1 MSGRHRKSSSSG
13 SAVYRAVDETSS
25 WHSQKLAQAAT
36 ALGSSPSSKE
46 LLDIV
51 TMLDETS
58 FVASLSSE
66 ADSEEGVLEHSVA
79 TLVVLQVYSKLMLG
93 MRDLAL
99 EAEDEAEWWAGVQRR
114 QTGVAYFLLQT
125 LPQRL
130 ARLSHAVLH
139 AMQIHDPP
147 LSISSLRPG
156 LIRQLFPSSTKPSAL
171 VTALFPHLSESA
183 HATWYLQTPVQLVR
197 GECIKNRVAL
207 EHMRDRYAEK
217 LAKLH
222 AIGTQITSSN
232 SPAGAVATG
241 VATPDGGRPS
251 QDILTKSL
259 LHMTTILDPDV
270 ASALTPSP
278 TRGVFAT
285 SRALLSHTLPTQK
298 AQHQA
303 AFGVLRRPS
312 WAAYNSRESLWQSVL
327 DARET
332 AKSFWR
338 SYVIEPIIG
347 ILNTVRTGGDEG
359 MRVIS
364 KAGMKSDLD

>member
-25 WHSQKLAQAAT
+25 WRSQKLAQAAT
-36 ALGSSPSSKE
+36 ALGASPSPKE

-58 FVASLSSE
+58 FVASLTSE
-66 ADSEEGVLEHSVA
+66 ADSEEGALEHSVA

-139 AMQIHDPP
+139 AIQVHDPP
-147 LSISSLRPG
+147 LSMSSLRPG

-183 HATWYLQTPVQLVR
+183 NATWYLQTPVQLLR
-197 GECIKNRVAL
+197 GECTKNRVAL

-217 LAKLH
+217 FAKLH
-222 AIGTQITSSN
+222 AIGTQITLSN
-232 SPAGAVATG
+232 IPAGAVSTG

-251 QDILTKSL
+251 QNALITSL
-259 LHMTTILDPDV
+259 QHMIAILDSDV
-270 ASALTPSP
+270 TSSLTPSP

-285 SRALLSHTLPTQK
+285 SRALLGQTLPAHQK
-298 AQHQA
+298 QHHA
-303 AFGVLRRPS
+303 VFSVLRRPS
-312 WAAYNSRESLWQSVL
+312 WLVLAWPRLIFGPPLLLLAGRAAYNSRESLWQSVL

-332 AKSFWR
+332 A
-338 SYVIEPIIG
+338 
-347 ILNTVRTGGDEG
+347 
-359 MRVIS
+359 
-364 KAGMKSDLD
+364 